1 VSAGRDERGSVNLLL
16 ESSLTRR
23 RALRYGAGAVAGMAL
38 PGVLAAC
45 GDDDDDG
52 GSEGNGGSSGGPAK
66 APKASGTIDFFGWEG
81 EDLKGI
87 APVEAF
93 LKASGA
99 KVKASYTP
107 TLDDITPKLQGGGG
121 VDLLGYTSVVT
132 ERLQTND
139 LLQPLD
145 SQKLPNLAKLLPRW
159 QEDNPQWIEDGER
172 LFVPAFFQA
181 FSIIYNS
188 DEVSDPPTSYRG
200 LLEPEFKDR
209 IVTWAEPNAAF
220 GVISD
225 MLGIEQGKVPKDRI
239 DELAD
244 TFQQF
249 VQHSKSVAASPG
261 DIVTQLVSGE
271 VVAVFLGTPQFTL
284 FANGAGGKGK
294 AAKDVVD
301 VEDGNMS
308 FTDGYGIPA
317 GADNADSAYAFINN
331 VLDPK
336 VNAAISEAFAGGV
349 VVEGAEEQLP
359 AARRL
364 YPSDRLDQ
372 ILEAAPLQVL
382 APLESDEYVTQGEWI
397 ERFTQLTS

>member
-1 VSAGRDERGSVNLLL
+1 VNARRDDRGSVSRLL
-16 ESSLTRR
+16 ESQLTRR
-23 RALRYGAGAVAGMAL
+23 RALRYGAGAFAGLTL
-38 PGVLAAC
+38 PSVLAAC
-45 GDDDDDG
+45 GDDDD
-52 GSEGNGGSSGGPAK
+52 GSSQDNGGSAE

-93 LKASGA
+93 LEENGA
-99 KVKASYTP
+99 RLKASYTP

-121 VDLLGYTSVVT
+121 IDLLAYTSVVT

-145 SQKLPNLAKLLPRW
+145 PQKLPNLAKLLPRW
-159 QEDNPQWIEDGER
+159 QEDNPQWIDDGER
-172 LFVPAFFQA
+172 VFVQSFFQA

-188 DEVSDPPTSYRG
+188 DEVTDPPTSYRG

-225 MLGIEQGKVPKDRI
+225 MLDIEQGKVPKDRI

-294 AAKDVVD
+294 AAKDVVE

-317 GADNADSAYAFINN
+317 GADNADGAYAFINN
-331 VLDPK
+331 VLEPK
-336 VNAAISEAFAGGV
+336 VNAAISEAFGGGV
-349 VVEGAEEQLP
+349 VVEGAEQLLP
-359 AARRL
+359 AERRL
-364 YPSDRLDQ
+364 YPSERLDQ

>member
-1 VSAGRDERGSVNLLL
+1 MSARGVDRGLVDRLL
-16 ESSLTRR
+16 ESQLTRR
-23 RALRYGAGAVAGMAL
+23 RALRYGAGAFAGLTL
-38 PGVLAAC
+38 PGVLGAC
-45 GDDDDDG
+45 GDDDDSS
-52 GSEGNGGSSGGPAK
+52 GSQGSGDSGGGPAK
-66 APKASGTIDFFGWEG
+66 APEATGTIDFFGWEG

-93 LKASGA
+93 LKESGA
-99 KVKASYTP
+99 SVKATYTP

-145 SQKLPNLAKLLPRW
+145 PQKLPNLAKLLPRW
-159 QEDNPQWIEDGER
+159 QEDDPQWIDDGER
-172 LFVPAFFQA
+172 VFVPAFFQA

-188 DEVSDPPTSYRG
+188 DEVTEPPTSYRG

-225 MLGIEQGKVPKDRI
+225 MLDIEQGKVPKDRI

-271 VVAVFLGTPQFTL
+271 VVAAFLGTPQFTL

-294 AAKDVVD
+294 AAKDVTA
-301 VEDGNMS
+301 VEGGNMS

-331 VLDPK
+331 VLDPE

-349 VVEGAEEQLP
+349 VVEGAEEMLP
-359 AARRL
+359 AERRL
-364 YPSDRLDQ
+364 YAADDLDQ
-372 ILEAAPLQVL
+372 ILEGAPLQVL